1 MKKHWIFGGKTPIN
15 RVVEGKF
22 DMCRLHKNRPKKR
35 AKVHK
40 KPLEM
45 PRTGLAVH
53 TGVQGGAQNDKRR
66 RGYCAVCT
74 AAGEVKRWLLQF

>member
-40 KPLEM
+40 KP
-45 PRTGLAVH
+45 
-53 TGVQGGAQNDKRR
+53 
-66 RGYCAVCT
+66 
-74 AAGEVKRWLLQF
+74 WLNEKLTSE